1 MHELREAVIDPD
13 QPYPIKAGPRY
24 DLSPYT
30 LEKLEK
36 LARAKF
42 EIGRFTSDDAIGPN
56 NTDEA
61 ALRNI
66 AQSVNASSEIEGE
79 EIPASKL
86 DLALAAATKPTARRI
101 DEDLERRMLAVA
113 SIIRTLLW
121 ALLEPPPEFL
131 TFDFVLEVH
140 RRMFETTNPD
150 VAGRI
155 KTKRVAIE
163 GGLYS
168 VKTLPPE
175 KSELFLRQ
183 LCDRANKSLISDDKS
198 RFLTTAEF
206 VLDFLA
212 IHPFHDGNGRT
223 ARLLSTYLLE
233 RSGYHFARFYPLDH
247 VILENR
253 DAYYEALFRAQQRW
267 YQPDEDLTP
276 WIEFY
281 TDMVFQQYLR
291 AFQRVK
297 DAHVRQR

>member
-1 MHELREAVIDPD
+1 MHELREAVIDPA
-13 QPYPIKAGPRY
+13 QPYPLRAVRY
-24 DLSPYT
+24 ELSPYT
-30 LEKLEK
+30 AGKLEK
-36 LARAKF
+36 LAAARF
-42 EIGRFTSDDAIGPN
+42 EIGRFTGEDAAGPQGDG
-56 NTDEA
+56 T
-61 ALRNI
+61 ALWNI

-79 EIPASKL
+79 EVPASQL
-86 DLALAAATKPTARRI
+86 DLALAAATRPSARRI
-101 DEDLERRMLAVA
+101 DEELEHRMLAVS

-121 ALLEPPPEFL
+121 TLVDPPREL
-131 TFDFVLEVH
+131 ITFEFVLEVH
-140 RRMFETTNPD
+140 RRMFESTTPD
-150 VAGRI
+150 AAGRI

-163 GGLYS
+163 GGSYA
-168 VKTLPPE
+168 VKTLPPD
-175 KSELFLRQ
+175 KSEAFLRQ
-183 LCDRANKSLISDDKS
+183 LCERVNRSLVAGDTS

-206 VLDFLA
+206 ILDFLA

-233 RSGYHFARFYPLDH
+233 RIGYHFARFYPLDT

-281 TDMVFQQYLR
+281 TDMVFHQYTR